1 MRTSLAIAG
10 SDERFSPRRIYCVG
24 RNYAA
29 HVREMNEGAD
39 PRDPPFF
46 FQKPTDALVETGATV
61 PYPPMTND
69 LQYEVELVAA
79 IIGGGRNISV
89 ETALSHVGFYGIG
102 IDLTR
107 RDLQFRAREK
117 GWPWEMG
124 KSFDHSAP
132 MGPLSEVAAV
142 GHDTRLITLSVDG
155 EVRQK
160 STTARMIWSVA
171 EIVANLSCQYK
182 LQPGDLIMTGT
193 PEGVGAVRPG
203 QRIDAHA
210 EGLSP
215 LSITIGD
222 PE

>member
-1 MRTSLAIAG
+1 VTTSLAIIG
-10 SDERFSPRRIYCVG
+10 RDDRFAVRRIYCVG

-61 PYPPMTND
+61 PYPPMTDD
-69 LQYEVELVAA
+69 LQFEVELVAA
-79 IIGGGRNISV
+79 ITTGGRDIAV
-89 ETALSHVGFYGIG
+89 ETALDHVGFYAIG

-124 KSFDHSAP
+124 KSFDRSAP
-132 MGPLSEVAAV
+132 IGPLSAAGDV
-142 GHDTRLITLSVDG
+142 GHDTRAITLSVDG
-155 EVRQK
+155 DMRQNSK
-160 STTARMIWSVA
+160 TDHMIWSVA
-171 EIVANLSCQYK
+171 EIVANLSRQYR
-182 LQPGDLIMTGT
+182 LMPGDLIMTGT
-193 PEGVGAVRPG
+193 PEGVGALRVG
-203 QRIDAHA
+203 QRIEARAD
-210 EGLSP
+210 GLTP